1 MDIKIKKILIII
13 PHRGVGDV
21 IYHLPLLK
29 SLYSHFNSKITI
41 ISNSVNKSKEI
52 LYKKN
57 FIKKIIYFNFNRGN
71 FYFYIKNIL
80 KLRKIINNFKSDIVI
95 LTDPSKRLVI
105 PVYLSN
111 SKIKIVSGVKSL
123 FDFILNKKSY
133 RNKFLAHHIK
143 NLIYLLKINHHKHD
157 YKLNYLL
164 NKNDIKNFIKLKKP
178 WFFLNLDSHHN
189 HNNWKIDYYK
199 KIIEKLEN
207 KTIFIN
213 TSPKNINLIKFLK
226 QTIDNK
232 KNIIITS
239 KFSIKKI
246 ISIISNCKVVIGNE
260 SGPICLASAL
270 NKKVF
275 SIYNQNSSKPESKV
289 ISNNTEIFNSSKLN
303 NDDILKIILKK
314 IKKYY

>member
-13 PHRGVGDV
+13 PHRGLGDV

-29 SLYSHFNSKITI
+29 SLYSQFNSKIAI

-52 LYKKN
+52 LYKEN

-71 FYFYIKNIL
+71 LYFYIKNIL
-80 KLRKIINNFKSDIVI
+80 KLRKIINNFKADIVI

-111 SKIKIVSGVKSL
+111 SKIKIVSGVRSL

-157 YKLNYLL
+157 YQLNYLL

-178 WFFLNLDSHHN
+178 WFFLNVDSHYN
-189 HNNWKIDYYK
+189 HNNWNIDFYK

-213 TSPKNINLIKFLK
+213 TSPKNINLIKSLK
-226 QTIDNK
+226 QTIINK
-232 KNIIITS
+232 SIIITS

-246 ISIISNCKVVIGNE
+246 ISIISNCKVIVGNE

-275 SIYNQNSSKPESKV
+275 SIYNQNSSRPESKV
-289 ISNNTEIFNSSKLN
+289 ISNNIEIFNSSKLN
-303 NDDILKIILKK
+303 NNNILKIILKK

>member
-52 LYKKN
+52 LYKEN
-57 FIKKIIYFNFNRGN
+57 FLKKIIYFNFNRGN
-71 FYFYIKNIL
+71 LYFYIKNIL
-80 KLRKIINNFKSDIVI
+80 KLRKIINNFKADMVI

-105 PVYLSN
+105 PVYFSN
-111 SKIKIVSGVKSL
+111 SKIKIVSGVRSL
-123 FDFILNKKSY
+123 FDFILSKKSY

-143 NLIYLLKINHHKHD
+143 NLIYLLKINHHKQNYH
-157 YKLNYLL
+157 LNYLL

-178 WFFLNLDSHHN
+178 WFFLNVDSHYN
-189 HNNWKIDYYK
+189 HNNWNIDYYK
-199 KIIEKLEN
+199 KIVEKLEN

-213 TSPKNINLIKFLK
+213 TSPKNINLIKSFK
-226 QTIDNK
+226 QTIVN

-246 ISIISNCKVVIGNE
+246 ISIIYNCKVIVGNE

-275 SIYNQNSSKPESKV
+275 SIYNQNSSRPESKV
-289 ISNNTEIFNSSKLN
+289 ISNNIEIFNSSKLN
-303 NDDILKIILKK
+303 NNNILKIILKK